1 MVNIPYAI
9 FLLTTVCIV
18 GNSVESTHPD
28 GLQTHG
34 GGHSRGLGVPENAEN
49 ISQAPRTSETLYAEI
64 ANIPQEA
71 PSSFSNDDDNDDD
84 DGDYDVGDSITLGT
98 MTPAATT
105 PPTTPVAQ
113 DPNSTETTTEY
124 VPDAPRLPEVCM
136 LEPEQG
142 FCHIGEAGTPG
153 FRYFFNH
160 IEKECELFDYSGCNG
175 NGNNFKDEAECK
187 NRCQGQPYD
196 LKEHARLPSVCKE
209 RVSKGTCVS
218 PKGPELR
225 YFYNQYNQSCQLFT
239 FNGIEGNGNN
249 FKNLEECEDR
259 CIYTPDGECSL
270 PPERGLCRKN
280 FTRYYWD
287 KELGGCKTFSYS
299 GCAGNANNFASQE
312 ECQKFCKAKSTYLK
326 LWKKVWNAMQ
336 SWISRGYS

>member
-1 MVNIPYAI
+1 MVNIPYAM

-18 GNSVESTHPD
+18 VNSVESTHPD
-28 GLQTHG
+28 GLHSHG
-34 GGHSRGLGVPENAEN
+34 GVHSRGLGPPEMAENTSEAPSISGTVYAEIDN
-49 ISQAPRTSETLYAEI
+49 ISQ
-64 ANIPQEA
+64 EA
-71 PSSFSNDDDNDDD
+71 SSSSSN
-84 DGDYDVGDSITLGT
+84 
-98 MTPAATT
+98 ATT
-105 PPTTPVAQ
+105 PPTTTSTP
-113 DPNSTETTTEY
+113 DPTESTTEY
-124 VPDAPRLPEVCM
+124 VPDAPRLPAVCM

-239 FNGIEGNGNN
+239 FIGVEGNGNN
-249 FKNLEECEDR
+249 FKTREECEDR
-259 CIYTPDGECSL
+259 CLYTPDGECAL
-270 PPERGLCRKN
+270 PSERGLCKGN
-280 FTRYYWD
+280 FTRYHWD
-287 KELGGCKTFSYS
+287 KELGDCKEFSYS
-299 GCAGNANNFASQE
+299 GCAGNANNFGSQE
-312 ECQKFCKAKSTYLK
+312 ECQKFCEAKSTYLK

>member
-1 MVNIPYAI
+1 MVNIPYTT

-34 GGHSRGLGVPENAEN
+34 GVHSRGLGPPEMAENTPEAPPISGTVYAEIDN
-49 ISQAPRTSETLYAEI
+49 ISQ
-64 ANIPQEA
+64 EA
-71 PSSFSNDDDNDDD
+71 SSSSSNDDDDEYEIEDP
-84 DGDYDVGDSITLGT
+84 YTFGT
-98 MTPAATT
+98 GSSATT
-105 PPTTPVAQ
+105 PPTTTSTP
-113 DPNSTETTTEY
+113 DPTESTTEY
-124 VPDAPRLPEVCM
+124 VPDAPRLPELCM
-136 LEPEQG
+136 LEPDQG
-142 FCHIGEAGTPG
+142 VCDSGATGSEV
-153 FRYFFNH
+153 FRYFFDPKT
-160 IEKECELFDYSGCNG
+160 KECDIFSYSGCNG
-175 NGNNFKDEAECK
+175 NENNFETPEQCK
-187 NRCQGQPYD
+187 ERCQGQPYD

-209 RVSKGTCVS
+209 RMFKGKCVT
-218 PKGPELR
+218 PEGPELR

-249 FKNLEECEDR
+249 FKNREECEDR
-259 CIYTPDGECSL
+259 CIYTPDGECAL
-270 PPERGLCRKN
+270 PPERGLCKNN
-280 FTRYYWD
+280 FTRYHWD
-287 KELGGCKTFSYS
+287 KELGDCKKFSYS